1 MAQHKVLPLMAPVM
15 VELMLNNKNKMME
28 IILVLKISLKI
39 PLLRT
44 NRTFRK
50 KNMLLKI
57 RVLPGT
63 SGS

>member
-1 MAQHKVLPLMAPVM
+1 VLPLRASVM
-15 VELMLNNKNKMME
+15 VELMVNNKNKMME
-28 IILVLKISLKI
+28 IILVLKISLKT

-50 KNMLLKI
+50 KNTLLKI

-63 SGS
+63 SGSSLP